1 MTSLDVGTIIKN
13 IIDGIGEKIVECLKK
28 IDENKGLLISIAAIA
43 AIALL
48 IFVNLVPAGI
58 AVSTG
63 TVSASIVSLLTN
75 LKDLLPNVPLL
86 A

>member
-1 MTSLDVGTIIKN
+1 MP
-13 IIDGIGEKIVECLKK
+13 KK